1 MAAYWVDGEIID
13 YRGAGSERHRRSFE
27 ALTSYSGA
35 YAMVCRE
42 FAKQIIHDHPDV
54 VYINRED
61 DMGLENLRK
70 AKLGYYPE
78 YLLKK
83 YTAKEK

>member
-1 MAAYWVDGEIID
+1 
-13 YRGAGSERHRRSFE
+13 
-27 ALTSYSGA
+27 
-35 YAMVCRE
+35 MVCRE
-42 FAKQIIHDHPDV
+42 YAKQIIHDHPEV